1 MSLGIVVLSPSGIVL
16 AADSRVT
23 LNATNNLTGETLTVN
38 YDNATKL
45 LRFNEPNKYVG
56 AVTWG
61 QAIIPGENRTAES
74 YVPEFEASLKAGK
87 RYPIQEFA
95 KALSD
100 FFVDQWKTAAVGYT
114 GPEMIFQV
122 AGYDDKVAYGHA
134 FQFTVPQN
142 PTPVE
147 HVPMG
152 TFSISWGGQTDMVDR
167 MIRGFGQ
174 TLPGK
179 ITTAL
184 GLDPA
189 QQATLDAVLTA
200 EQWQFPIH
208 LMPLQD
214 CVSLVLSVMRGTV
227 AMQQLAVT
235 LRGVGGPIDL
245 VTITRTVGLK
255 PIQLKEVYGDD
266 RDR

>member
-1 MSLGIVVLSPSGIVL
+1 M
-16 AADSRVT
+16 
-23 LNATNNLTGETLTVN
+23 
-38 YDNATKL
+38 
-45 LRFNEPNKYVG
+45 
-56 AVTWG
+56 
-61 QAIIPGENRTAES
+61 
-74 YVPEFEASLKAGK
+74 PEFEASLKAGK
-87 RYPIQEFA
+87 RYPIEEFA

-100 FFVDQWKTAAVGYT
+100 FFVDQWKTAAVDYN

-122 AGYDDKVAYGHA
+122 AGYDDKAAYGHA

-179 ITTAL
+179 IASAL

-189 QQATLDAVLTA
+189 QQAALDAVLAA

-214 CVSLVLSVMRGTV
+214 CVALCSVSCVGTV

-235 LRGVGGPIDL
+235 LRGVGGPTDPRHHHADGW
-245 VTITRTVGLK
+245 VK
-255 PIQLKEVYGDD
+255 PIQFRRSTAMTETADQTRAYPVG
-266 RDR
+266 